1 MNSDLLHTGFKAV
14 FGDLPEP
21 ELKIY
26 SDCVYL
32 NYHTVGT
39 SFLFTPNS
47 GYRPTAASMD
57 GGKLQL
63 KSIDIYNNQSEDSR
77 KIHLFKAFPLLPLSI
92 SISNGNVLVIKDSTT
107 GKQVI
112 KVFGEPNRKGGG
124 DGPSSGSID
133 IWCEWPG
140 FMVEFGQRG
149 PQAWERGKDASWKV
163 ITIFSRT
170 EKSH

>member
-21 ELKIY
+21 ELKTY

-57 GGKLQL
+57 GDKLQL
-63 KSIDIYNNQSEDSR
+63 KSIDIYNNQSEDSG
-77 KIHLFKAFPLLPLSI
+77 KIHPFKAFPLLPLSI
-92 SISNGNVLVIKDSTT
+92 STSNGNVLTIKDSTT

-112 KVFGEPNRKGGG
+112 EVLGEPDRKGGG